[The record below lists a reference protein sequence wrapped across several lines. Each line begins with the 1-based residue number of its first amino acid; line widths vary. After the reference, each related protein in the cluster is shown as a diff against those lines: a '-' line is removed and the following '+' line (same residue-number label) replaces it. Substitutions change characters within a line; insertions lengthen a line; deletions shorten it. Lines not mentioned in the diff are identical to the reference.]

1 MGRSLTN
8 MMTAMLMLILILM
21 LMLMLMKED
30 LRVGQDMNVQDNC
43 MRALRKL
50 LKSGTQ
56 RCRDSVKTDDSIFL
70 SGCTERI

>member
-8 MMTAMLMLILILM
+8 MMTAMLMLM

-56 RCRDSVKTDDSIFL
+56 RCRDSVKTDDSVFL